1 MQFQIKKAS
10 KSQSRARVALMG
22 PPGSGKTF
30 SALNM
35 AQHMGAR
42 VILIDTERGSAS
54 KYADE
59 FDFEVLELDTF
70 NPKTYIAAIAAAEEA
85 GADVIIIDSLS
96 HAWIGRDG
104 ALEMVDKATA
114 SASNKNSFTAWK
126 EVTPLHNQL
135 VETILRARAH
145 VFVTLRTKTEYVIEA
160 NERGRLVP
168 RKVGLAAL
176 QRDGIE
182 YEFDICGVLDT
193 DNNLTITKTRCR
205 ALSPNEIIR
214 RPGKNVSDKLKAWLT
229 DGAPLADAPESGD
242 TILADLR
249 ARVLTGLT
257 HIGLSESHSKVV
269 TRMVEKYGVTRI
281 ELLTEEQLSDLDR
294 YISSVAD
301 QRAGRQNSSLKAVS

>member
-10 KSQSRARVALMG
+10 KSQSKARVALMG

-70 NPKTYIAAIAAAEEA
+70 NPKTYIAAISAAEEA

-96 HAWIGRDG
+96 HAWIGKDG

-135 VETILRARAH
+135 VETILRAKAH
-145 VFVTLRTKTEYVIEA
+145 VFVTLRTKTEYVIEP

-205 ALSPNEIIR
+205 ALSQNEIIR
-214 RPGKNVSDKLKAWLT
+214 QPGKDVSDKLKAWLT
-229 DGAPLADAPESGD
+229 DGAPLRDAGSKD
-242 TILADLR
+242 DATLAALR

-269 TRMVEKYGVTRI
+269 TRMVEKYGVTTI
-281 ELLTEEQLSDLDR
+281 ELLSQEQLADLDR

-301 QRAGRQNSSLKAVS
+301 QRANRQNSHIKAVS

>member
-70 NPKTYIAAIAAAEEA
+70 NPKTYIAAIRAAEEA

-96 HAWIGRDG
+96 HAWIGKDG

-114 SASNKNSFTAWK
+114 SATNKNSFTAWK

-135 VETILRARAH
+135 VETILRAKAH
-145 VFVTLRTKTEYVIEA
+145 VFVTLRTKTEYVIEP

-214 RPGKNVSDKLKAWLT
+214 QPGKNVSDKLKAWLT

-242 TILADLR
+242 TTLADLR

-269 TRMVEKYGVTRI
+269 TRMVEKYGVTKI
-281 ELLTEEQLSDLDR
+281 ELLTEEQLIDLDR

-301 QRAGRQNSSLKAVS
+301 QRASRQNSSLKAVS

>member
-35 AQHMGAR
+35 AQHLGAR

-70 NPKTYIAAIAAAEEA
+70 NPNTYIAAIAAAEEA

-104 ALEMVDKATA
+104 ALEMVDKAAA
-114 SASNKNSFTAWK
+114 SSSNKNSFTAWK

-135 VETILRARAH
+135 VEAILRAKAH
-145 VFVTLRTKTEYVIEA
+145 VFVTLRTKTDYVIEA

-205 ALSPNEIIR
+205 TLSPNEIIR
-214 RPGKNVSDKLKAWLT
+214 QPGKNVSDKLKAWLT
-229 DGAPLADAPESGD
+229 DGAPLADASESGD
-242 TILADLR
+242 TRLADLR

-269 TRMVEKYGVTRI
+269 TRMVEKYGVTKI
-281 ELLTEEQLSDLDR
+281 ELLTEEQLTDLDR
-294 YISSVAD
+294 YVSSVAD
-301 QRAGRQNSSLKAVS
+301 QRASRQNSSLKAVS

>member
-35 AQHMGAR
+35 AQHLGAR

-96 HAWIGRDG
+96 HAWIGKDG
-104 ALEMVDKATA
+104 ALEMVDKAAA
-114 SASNKNSFTAWK
+114 SSSNKNSFTAWK

-135 VETILRARAH
+135 VETILRAKAH

-193 DNNLTITKTRCR
+193 DSIRRAITHSSDRIIYAIDLAEHLPENNVTTGADSSVRESLEASGKHAG
-205 ALSPNEIIR
+205 ALSSKHEQGGLEER
-214 RPGKNVSDKLKAWLT
+214 VKRFKGNVVKET
-229 DGAPLADAPESGD
+229 LAAHNGNRS
-242 TILADLR
+242 R
-249 ARVLTGLT
+249 A
-257 HIGLSESHSKVV
+257 
-269 TRMVEKYGVTRI
+269 
-281 ELLTEEQLSDLDR
+281 
-294 YISSVAD
+294 A
-301 QRAGRQNSSLKAVS
+301 SSLGVSRPKLHRLLKELEQGS

>member
-30 SALNM
+30 SALNI
-35 AQHMGAR
+35 AEHMGAR
-42 VILIDTERGSAS
+42 IILIDTERGSAS

-59 FDFEVLELDTF
+59 FDFDVIELDTF
-70 NPKTYIAAIAAAEEA
+70 SPKTYVAAIRHAEEA

-96 HAWIGRDG
+96 HAWIGKDG

-114 SASNKNSFTAWK
+114 SASNKNSFAAWK

-135 VETILRARAH
+135 VETILRSRAH

-182 YEFDICGVLDT
+182 YEFDICGTLDME
-193 DNNLTITKTRCR
+193 NNLTITKTRCR
-205 ALSPNEIIR
+205 LLEPNEVIQK
-214 RPGKNVSDKLKAWLT
+214 PGKNVSDKLKAWLT
-229 DGAPLADAPESGD
+229 DGAPLADATASDGI
-242 TILADLR
+242 TLASLR

-269 TRMVEKYGVTRI
+269 ARMEEKYGVAKI
-281 ELLTEEQLSDLDR
+281 ELLSEEQLTDLDR
-294 YISSVAD
+294 YVSSVAD
-301 QRAGRQNSSLKAVS
+301 QRASRQSSHIKAVS